1 MTSSA
6 GLLSR
11 IDRLDPASAARV
23 LHDLDP
29 STVAHLLVQLPVGRA
44 SSILAAIP
52 DPRRAAIIA
61 AAPLGTDWDD
71 AQRYPE
77 GSVGRLLEEPPAV
90 FPTGT
95 RVQEAIDALRPVIE
109 RRMVTYL
116 FVVDAQE
123 RLLGVVAFRELLYA
137 TRDATLDS
145 VMIRDP
151 FRLDPAQPLV
161 KAMREVVTRHFPVY
175 PVCEPNGRLVG
186 QVRGQVLFEQQAF
199 EISAQ
204 AGAMVGVEKEER
216 LATPWPRSFRFR
228 HPWLL
233 VNLLTVFVAG
243 AVVGAFEAA
252 IEQVVVLAMF
262 LPVMAGQCGNLGAQS
277 LAVTLRGMTLGELRG
292 TSALRLTAKE
302 ALLGLLNGAVT
313 GLLAAVAMYLLS
325 ARGGSDDAFAL
336 ALVTFGSMT
345 VGCMLSGMAGALVPL
360 AMRRLGADPATA
372 SAIFLSTA
380 TDILSMGLFLLL
392 ATWVVL

>member
-175 PVCEPNGRLVG
+175 PVCEPDGRLVG

>member
-175 PVCEPNGRLVG
+175 PVCEPDGRLVG

-204 AGAMVGVEKEER
+204 AGSMVGVEKEER
-216 LATPWPRSFRFR
+216 LATPLWRAFRFR
-228 HPWLL
+228 NPWLL

-336 ALVTFGSMT
+336 AMVTFGSMT

>member
-90 FPTGT
+90 FPTGM

-175 PVCEPNGRLVG
+175 PVCEPDGRLVG